1 MPTHGSSPPLTDRLC
16 SLAESQLQMQTSRS
30 AALDAGALGVMA
42 LDAALAAVII
52 GTRGAYDLWIA
63 ALTLLG
69 LSLGLAVRALRILG
83 AEETGPSVAH
93 LREDR
98 ETHDEHQIT
107 ESLLA
112 DLTAGIRNNDHALA
126 RKAVLFDRALIV
138 LVLAILIDLAG
149 RLR

>member
-1 MPTHGSSPPLTDRLC
+1 
-16 SLAESQLQMQTSRS
+16 
-30 AALDAGALGVMA
+30 MA